1 VKLSYVVPVHNEE
14 AILASNVARL
24 VARLVAVPGSEVLL
38 VENGSRDG
46 SWALA
51 EGLAGSPQGVR
62 VRAFREPAA
71 GIGHAYHRGLS
82 ELSRDV
88 NPAQHWAVLTAAD
101 LPFDFSDLEQALP
114 HLQATSGPR
123 VLIGS
128 KAHPASRLQM
138 NLERRLASL
147 AYRWA
152 RRLLL
157 GMRCGDSQGSVFIRA
172 DLAALLVPQV
182 GSRDFFYSTEL
193 IFLAERAQ
201 EQVLEVPVVLA
212 PAQRNSTVRPVR
224 DGLTMGLKLARLSV
238 ASRGRRSRPN
248 SRPPSAQ
255 S

>member
-1 VKLSYVVPVHNEE
+1 MKLSYVVPVHNEE

-24 VARLVAVPGSEVLL
+24 VERLAAFPGSEVLL

-51 EGLAGSPQGVR
+51 QGLAGSLRGVP
-62 VRAFREPAA
+62 VRAFHEPAA

-82 ELSRDV
+82 ELDGKA
-88 NPAQHWAVLTAAD
+88 NPAEHWAVLTAAD

-114 HLQATSGPR
+114 HLQAASGHR

-172 DLAALLVPQV
+172 DLAAQLVPQV
-182 GSRDFFYSTEL
+182 DSRDFFYSTEL
-193 IFLAERAQ
+193 IYLAERAG

-212 PAQRNSTVRPVR
+212 PAQRSSTVRPVR

-238 ASRGRRSRPN
+238 STRGRK
-248 SRPPSAQ
+248 SRPPSA
-255 S
+255 